1 MSLEQPK
8 NRFLRLT
15 TQEQSRN
22 LDQSTI
28 GEFGIDSITLMEIAG
43 KHAAESIRESI
54 GNQAS
59 GVFVCGKGNNAGDA
73 FVAARYLAET
83 AGHSVTLMM
92 ASGTDSF
99 SDDAQ
104 RNYDLLKKLSDY
116 GSDIHFKTDNDNDI
130 NIDALEWHTFDYAV
144 DGMIGTG
151 LTSELRQ
158 PMADFVD
165 TLNDAGLPI
174 FAMDIPTGLNCDTG
188 EILGTCIRADHT
200 ITFGTNKLG
209 FYLADG
215 PSVSGNV
222 TLADLPFPNYLRE
235 HKAVLIEPSLAK
247 EFSGQQPVADHKYD
261 KGTVHIVAG
270 SEGMTGA
277 AIMAARS
284 AWNAGAGA
292 VILYSPKGLLPIY
305 EQVMPEIIK
314 IPVGKRDDL
323 HFTKRHTAAIL
334 EKIAEK
340 PGTVLIG
347 PGLGLAEST
356 QKFVLNLLK
365 TIENQ
370 VILDADGL
378 AAWDESAGFDKSN
391 WLITPHPGELVK
403 YIGVNIS
410 SDSDRLASIEKIS
423 LDEGCR
429 ILSKGYPAI
438 LATPESGLFITGYD
452 TRIFA
457 RAGFGDVLAGTIAGK
472 LAVSKKIDSSITDA
486 LLSIYLT
493 AKKIKEPQ
501 PSDIYD
507 R

>member
-8 NRFLRLT
+8 NRFLRLS

-43 KHAAESIRESI
+43 KQAAETIQDLVGDE
-54 GNQAS
+54 AS

-83 AGHSVTLMM
+83 AGNSVTLIL
-92 ASGTDSF
+92 ASGSDSF

-104 RNYDLLKKLSDY
+104 RNYDLLKKLSDH
-116 GSDIHFKTDNDNDI
+116 GSDIFFKTD
-130 NIDALEWHTFDYAV
+130 IDALEWHNFDYAV

-158 PMADFVD
+158 PMAGFVD
-165 TLNDAGLPI
+165 KLNDAGLPI

-188 EILGTCIRADHT
+188 EILGTSVRAHHT

-215 PSVSGNV
+215 PSVTGFV

-235 HKAVLIEPSLAK
+235 HKAVLIEPSMAK
-247 EFSGQQPVADHKYD
+247 EFRRKQPVAVHKYD

-277 AIMAARS
+277 AIMAAKS

-305 EQVMPEIIK
+305 EQVLPEIIK
-314 IPVGKRDDL
+314 IPVGNSDDV
-323 HFTKRHTAAIL
+323 HFTNRHTAAIF

-340 PGTVLIG
+340 PGALLIG
-347 PGLGLAEST
+347 PGLGLAAST
-356 QKFVLNLLK
+356 QKCVLKLLQ
-365 TIENQ
+365 TIDTH

-378 AAWDESAGFDKSN
+378 SIWSESAEIDKSN
-391 WLITPHPGELVK
+391 WLITPHPGELAK
-403 YIGVNIS
+403 YIGVSKS

-423 LDEGCR
+423 QDQGCR
-429 ILSKGYPAI
+429 ILSKGYPVI
-438 LATPESGLFITGYD
+438 LATPENGLFITGYD

-472 LAVSKKIDSSITDA
+472 LAVSKKFDSSITDA

-493 AKKIKEPQ
+493 AEKIKEPQ

>member
-1 MSLEQPK
+1 MPIEQPN

-28 GEFGIDSITLMEIAG
+28 EEFGIDSITLMEIAG
-43 KHAAESIRESI
+43 KQAAETIQEHL
-54 GNQAS
+54 GEEAS

-83 AGHSVTLMM
+83 AMHSVTLML
-92 ASGTDSF
+92 ASGSDSF

-104 RNYDLLKKLSDY
+104 RNYDLLKKLSDH
-116 GSDIHFKTDNDNDI
+116 GTDIHFKTDI
-130 NIDALEWHTFDYAV
+130 GIDALEWHTFDYAV

-158 PMADFVD
+158 PMADFVNK
-165 TLNDAGLPI
+165 LNDAGLPI

-188 EILGTCIRADHT
+188 EILGTCIRAHHT
-200 ITFGTNKLG
+200 ITFGTNKVG

-215 PSVSGNV
+215 PSVTGEV

-235 HKAVLIEPSLAK
+235 HKAVLINTSLAE
-247 EFSGQQPVADHKYD
+247 EFSRQQPVAAHKYD

-305 EQVMPEIIK
+305 EQVLPEIIK
-314 IPVGKRDDL
+314 IPVGNSDDV
-323 HFTKRHTAAIL
+323 HFTNGHSAVIC
-334 EKIAEK
+334 EKIADK

-347 PGLGLAEST
+347 PGLGLAAST
-356 QKFVLNLLK
+356 QKFVLKLLK
-365 TIENQ
+365 TIDNQ

-378 AAWDESAGFDKSN
+378 AVWAECAEFDKSN
-391 WLITPHPGELVK
+391 WLITPHPGELAK
-403 YIGVNIS
+403 YIGVSIA

-423 LDEGCR
+423 QDEGCR

-438 LATPESGLFITGYD
+438 LATPESGIFITGYD

-493 AKKIKEPQ
+493 AEKIKEPQ

>member
-28 GEFGIDSITLMEIAG
+28 EEFGIDSITLMEIAG
-43 KHAAESIRESI
+43 KQAAETIQEHV
-54 GNQAS
+54 GDEAS

-83 AGHSVTLMM
+83 AGHSVTLML
-92 ASGTDSF
+92 ASGSDSF

-104 RNYDLLKKLSDY
+104 RNYDLLKKLSDH
-116 GSDIHFKTDNDNDI
+116 GSDIYFKTDIDIDND
-130 NIDALEWHTFDYAV
+130 AFEWHAFDYAL

-158 PMADFVD
+158 PMARFVD
-165 TLNDAGLPI
+165 KLNNAGLPI

-188 EILGTCIRADHT
+188 EILGTSVRAHHT

-215 PSVSGNV
+215 PSVTGVV

-235 HKAVLIEPSLAK
+235 HKAVLIEPSLRE
-247 EFSGQQPVADHKYD
+247 EFSGPQPVAAHKYD

-305 EQVMPEIIK
+305 EQVLPEIIK
-314 IPVGKRDDL
+314 IPVGNSDDL
-323 HFTKRHTAAIL
+323 HFTNRHTDAIL

-340 PGTVLIG
+340 PGALLIG
-347 PGLGLAEST
+347 PGLGLASST
-356 QKFVLNLLK
+356 QKCILKLLQ
-365 TIENQ
+365 TVDIQ
-370 VILDADGL
+370 VIIDADGL
-378 AAWDESAGFDKSN
+378 SVWSECTECDKSN
-391 WLITPHPGELVK
+391 WLITPHPGELAK
-403 YIGVNIS
+403 YIGVNTP
-410 SDSDRLASIEKIS
+410 SDFDRLTSIERLS
-423 LDEGCR
+423 QYEGCR
-429 ILSKGYPAI
+429 ILSKGHPAI
-438 LATPESGLFITGYD
+438 LATPKNGLFITGYD

-486 LLSIYLT
+486 MLSIYST
-493 AKKIKEPQ
+493 AEKIKEPQ

>member
-1 MSLEQPK
+1 MSLKQPN

-28 GEFGIDSITLMEIAG
+28 GEFGVDSITLMEIAG
-43 KHAAESIRESI
+43 KQAAETIQERVGSD
-54 GNQAS
+54 AS

-83 AGHSVTLMM
+83 GGHSVTLVL
-92 ASGTDSF
+92 ASGSDSF

-104 RNYDLLKKLSDY
+104 RNYDLLEKLSDH
-116 GSDIHFKTDNDNDI
+116 GSDILFKTD
-130 NIDALEWHTFDYAV
+130 IDSLEWHRFDYAV

-165 TLNDAGLPI
+165 KLNNTGLPI
-174 FAMDIPTGLNCDTG
+174 FAMDIPTGLNCDSG
-188 EILGTCIRADHT
+188 EILGTCIRAHHT

-215 PSVSGNV
+215 PSVTGTL
-222 TLADLPFPNYLRE
+222 TLAELPFPNYLRE
-235 HKAVLIEPSLAK
+235 HRAVLIDTSLAK
-247 EFSGQQPVADHKYD
+247 EFSSQQPVADHKYS

-305 EQVMPEIIK
+305 EQVLPEIIK
-314 IPVGKRDDL
+314 IPVGNSDDI
-323 HFTKRHTAAIL
+323 HFTNRHTAAIC

-340 PGTVLIG
+340 PGAVLIG
-347 PGLGLAEST
+347 PGLGLAAST
-356 QKFVLNLLK
+356 QKFVLKLLK
-365 TIENQ
+365 TIDTQ

-378 AAWDESAGFDKSN
+378 SVWAECAGFDKSN
-391 WLITPHPGELVK
+391 WLITPHPGELAK
-403 YIGVNIS
+403 YIGVNMT
-410 SDSDRLASIEKIS
+410 SDSDRLAGIEKIS
-423 LDEGCR
+423 QDEGCR

-438 LATPESGLFITGYD
+438 LATPDSGLFITGYD

-457 RAGFGDVLAGTIAGK
+457 KAGFGDVLAGTIAGK
-472 LAVSKKIDSSITDA
+472 LAVSKKMDPSITDA

-493 AKKIKEPQ
+493 AEKIKDPQ